1 MEKIVF
7 ETVEKLSPEF
17 EEVSKFI
24 FDHPELGDKE
34 YISSKYLVDK
44 IAEHGFEVQYPYCD
58 IDTAFRNAD
67 FKEETIISM
76 IMAID
81 ILGIS

>member
-7 ETVEKLSPEF
+7 DTVDKLSPEF
-17 EEVSKFI
+17 EQVSKFI

-44 IAEHGFEVQYPYCD
+44 IAERGFEVQYPYCD
-58 IDTAFRNAD
+58 IETAF
-67 FKEETIISM
+67 
-76 IMAID
+76 
-81 ILGIS
+81 

>member
-7 ETVEKLSPEF
+7 DTVEKLSPEF

-44 IAEHGFEVQYPYCD
+44 IA
-58 IDTAFRNAD
+58 
-67 FKEETIISM
+67 
-76 IMAID
+76 
-81 ILGIS
+81 